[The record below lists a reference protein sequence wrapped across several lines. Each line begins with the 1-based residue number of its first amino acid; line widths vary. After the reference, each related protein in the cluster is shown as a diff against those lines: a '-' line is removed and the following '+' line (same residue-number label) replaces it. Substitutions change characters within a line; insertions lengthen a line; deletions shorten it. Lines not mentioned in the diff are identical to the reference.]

1 MLQRWPNIAVS
12 LQAEVAEEQAAA
24 AFAGLKAFV
33 AEHDRDAVLD
43 LFCHVAVEQQDSAP
57 YLDLSP
63 LQVIIIREVR
73 RRVRERWHCPE
84 YGVDDRYVAQ
94 VHLDYRIVRGQKPV
108 LDDTLDELN
117 AQAQLLLDSDNG
129 KYTTFLEISHPTP
142 RQPCD

>member
-1 MLQRWPNIAVS
+1 VLQRWSNIPVS
-12 LQAEVAEEQAAA
+12 FQVEVPEEQAAA

-43 LFCHVAVEQQDSAP
+43 LFRHVAVEQQDTVPFLAV
-57 YLDLSP
+57 SP

-94 VHLDYRIVRGQKPV
+94 IHLDYRIVRGQKPV
-108 LDDTLDELN
+108 LDGTLDELDS
-117 AQAQLLLDSDNG
+117 QARLLLDSDNG